1 MQSFAGFF
9 RKNVKSISAGYGRG
23 VLIGARVR
31 KIFREKVSGGGRLFR
46 TKKVIDICN
55 TVCLAPRLVLMLKV
69 ENVIYDDLF
78 KTKKLLPFTLKCKG
92 DLNLNFA

>member
-31 KIFREKVSGGGRLFR
+31 KIFREKVSGGGDAYSGLKSNRYLQHRLSSPETGSYVKSQKR
-46 TKKVIDICN
+46 H
-55 TVCLAPRLVLMLKV
+55 L
-69 ENVIYDDLF
+69 
-78 KTKKLLPFTLKCKG
+78 
-92 DLNLNFA
+92 